1 MGKVRQP
8 SSLAARIG
16 ELEQESEAP
25 AVGPGWW
32 QRYGALVS
40 YYGIVIQVRSV
51 PGTDP
56 EVLRA
61 EVAAAMGESFHG
73 SEPAI
78 GDEQLSVA
86 SAIRYEASA
95 LGLFAAAVAVAALVF
110 VGQALARQASRE
122 ASDTETL
129 RAIGM
134 SRGQLVGAA
143 ALRALPVALGAATVA
158 ALGAWLSSAFTP
170 IGLAAR
176 AEVAVGLRVDLTVL
190 VLGWLAVAGGVTTC
204 LVLPALVATRR
215 RRAARQR
222 ARGLGVVAAEAGLP
236 VTAVAGAGI
245 LLPADRQTNLP
256 LRAAAVGLALAVG
269 ATVTAVAAVAS
280 FDHLIATPADYGVTW
295 DVEVGNAVADDQA
308 DAARTLLEGSP
319 EVVGMAERRWI
330 DGRAGGEFLQLV
342 AFDHLKGDTT
352 RPWPVVEGQ
361 EPQRP
366 GDIALGTKAMERL
379 GVGIGDIVE
388 VEVPGTTPGPYPL
401 RVVGRSVVNVGGGRA
416 GDGAIVPMGWFRDVV
431 VPYNLTAEMM
441 VRMAPGTDLARLEES
456 LGPIGMTV
464 TTPVRQPDI
473 RNLQRLDRLPWLLV
487 AVVIVLA
494 GAALVHALYVVGRRH
509 RGPLAVM
516 RAIGFTRGQVRR
528 SLLWAATFLTLAAL
542 AVGVPLGIVVGR
554 WGWRWL
560 ATDAGVLSAP
570 VVPWPA
576 IVAVAVL
583 AVVIVN
589 LLTLVPSRA
598 ASRVRPA
605 EALRCE

>member
-1 MGKVRQP
+1 MGKVRLP

-56 EVLRA
+56 EVFRA

-176 AEVAVGLRVDLTVL
+176 AEVAGGLRVDRTVL
-190 VLGWLAVAGGVTTC
+190 VLGWLAVVGGVTTC
-204 LVLPALVATRR
+204 LVVPALVATRR

-295 DVEVGNAVADDQA
+295 DVEVGNDLADDQA

-416 GDGAIVPMGWFRDVV
+416 GHGAIVPMGWFRDVV
-431 VPYNLTAEMM
+431 VPFNPTAEMM
-441 VRMAPGTDLARLEES
+441 VRLAPGADMTRLEES

-464 TTPVRQPDI
+464 MTPVRQPDI

-560 ATDAGVLSAP
+560 ATDAGVLSSP

-576 IVAVAVL
+576 LVAVAVL

-605 EALRCE
+605 EALRSE